1 MSIKAGDL
9 VFLKPKTQHPSLDH
23 LDETTGPLVVVR
35 GPYEKQQIIKPSNS
49 KGVYSKLSLSVDVIY
64 QNKIIE
70 GVPTG
75 VLLKASEVNHGR
87 E

>member
-1 MSIKAGDL
+1 MSIKVGDL
-9 VFLKPKTQHPSLDH
+9 VFLKPKTQHPSFDYSSQLK
-23 LDETTGPLVVVR
+23 EPLVVVR

-70 GVPTG
+70 GVPTS
-75 VLLKASEVNHGR
+75 VLLKASELNR
-87 E
+87 ERE